1 VSQVPAVSDLDRA
14 GPSRA
19 PSAQAPAGQHVDG
32 SPGGSVDQDRGV
44 DVAAAQR
51 EVIDA
56 DHVRRRTCCRIGQ
69 AEGQPQQRAAMHRD
83 TQRSGQP
90 RPGLRASSSAT
101 WGSNPASVL
110 RVLFG

>member
-1 VSQVPAVSDLDRA
+1 M
-14 GPSRA
+14 
-19 PSAQAPAGQHVDG
+19 
-32 SPGGSVDQDRGV
+32 
-44 DVAAAQR
+44 AAAQR

-56 DHVRRRTCCRIGQ
+56 DHVRRRTGRRIGQ

-83 TQRSGQP
+83 TKRSGQP
-90 RPGLRASSSAT
+90 HPGLRARSSAT